1 MHHHA
6 HLAALVM
13 LACAGGSTAT
23 EFTDDWSPLGN
34 LMFEGTLGGE
44 PLVLTAA
51 ENPDDGEPFSVF
63 EATPTDGTTF
73 QSPGFTAVQGTFGP
87 INGDALFGYLM
98 TIELQQDAVFDDV
111 LFYFAGAA
119 NQGTFTFEPGV
130 TITVVEALGDAPF
143 IVGNEVRHIDGN
155 GNELQVGQGYVVHVA
170 GLTGQST
177 IEIISAGNGLLE
189 EGTAA
194 IGGTVIS
201 DCDLCPALCSTC
213 PEDNDNSGVVDV
225 LDLLNLLAAWGP
237 CGSQPCLED
246 SDCNGAVDV
255 LDLLAVL
262 AAWGPCP

>member
-6 HLAALVM
+6 RLAALAV
-13 LACAGGSTAT
+13 LACAAGSTAT
-23 EFTDDWSPLGN
+23 EFIDDWSPLGN
-34 LMFEGTLGGE
+34 LMFEGSLGGE
-44 PLVLTAA
+44 SLVLTAA

-63 EATPTDGTTF
+63 EAAPTDGTTF
-73 QSPGFTAVQGTFGP
+73 QSLGFTAVQGTFGP

-130 TITVVEALGDAPF
+130 TITLVEALGDAPF

-155 GNELQVGQGYVVHVA
+155 GNELQVGAGYVVRVS

-194 IGGTVIS
+194 IGGTVIPAP
-201 DCDLCPALCSTC
+201 CTGDLNGDGT
-213 PEDNDNSGVVDV
+213 VDT
-225 LDLLNLLAAWGP
+225 LDLLILLANWGTGGDGADLDLPDTVVDTADLLVLLAAWGP
-237 CGSQPCLED
+237 CP
-246 SDCNGAVDV
+246 
-255 LDLLAVL
+255 
-262 AAWGPCP
+262 